1 MRASDI
7 GATRLEPLDR
17 RGSPTPPRIVDT
29 VPNDDSPTPS
39 RIVDADPTR
48 EFDLRR
54 GTDRDSLVLESALDP
69 TSVLRLDDEDV
80 LPTGIFDPVMDANGD
95 LAPEFVD
102 IDHRGRVCENCVG

>member
-1 MRASDI
+1 M
-7 GATRLEPLDR
+7 
-17 RGSPTPPRIVDT
+17 
-29 VPNDDSPTPS
+29 
-39 RIVDADPTR
+39 PTR
-48 EFDLRR
+48 PPEFDLRR

-69 TSVLRLDDEDV
+69 TSVLRLDDDEDV